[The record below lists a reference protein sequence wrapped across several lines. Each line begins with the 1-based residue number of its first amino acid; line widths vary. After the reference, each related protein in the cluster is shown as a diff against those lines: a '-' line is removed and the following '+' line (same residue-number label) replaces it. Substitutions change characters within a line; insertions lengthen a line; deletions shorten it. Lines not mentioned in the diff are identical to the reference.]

1 MSMGTAILIAAVF
14 VFAVICALYLSVTAG
29 RLDRLHRRIDS
40 SRASLDVQLAR
51 RQAVASELAASGL
64 LDPATA
70 TVIAAAAHAA
80 REAGDQDTRIAGDP
94 LVNDGRRWL
103 IESDLSGVLAEVFDD
118 SYEVAEVMALPGG
131 HDIVV
136 SLAGITRRVQL
147 TRRFHNDGVR
157 ACRQVRAHRFVR
169 WFGLAGRAPWPSTV
183 EMDDT
188 PPTGLIFGPGE
199 GRTLET

>member
-64 LDPATA
+64 LDPSTA

-80 REAGDQDTRIAGDP
+80 R
-94 LVNDGRRWL
+94 
-103 IESDLSGVLAEVFDD
+103 
-118 SYEVAEVMALPGG
+118 
-131 HDIVV
+131 
-136 SLAGITRRVQL
+136 
-147 TRRFHNDGVR
+147 
-157 ACRQVRAHRFVR
+157 
-169 WFGLAGRAPWPSTV
+169 
-183 EMDDT
+183 
-188 PPTGLIFGPGE
+188 
-199 GRTLET
+199 